1 MVNSV
6 LGQVNMGGFASGVQ
20 ALNDAQGNINKHA
33 TDIANN
39 AVDQTSNV
47 TSSAVGLIQAK
58 IQGQAASKVVEVTD
72 SMLGRVINEYA

>member
-1 MVNSV
+1 VINNV
-6 LGQVNMGGFASGVQ
+6 LGQANVGGFASGVQ
-20 ALNDAQGNINKHA
+20 ALNKSQANINNHA
-33 TDIANN
+33 ADIANT

-72 SMLGRVINEYA
+72 SMLGRTINEYA